1 MRGKSSAAPG
11 AQTARS
17 AFSGR
22 RESSKASARFLV
34 AREALRMAST
44 TGVRSSADWN
54 ATTPLDT
61 HAVLYRHNQWED
73 LNRMIPV
80 DSGWELNIAQAIND
94 RGEIAGTGTIHG
106 ASHAFLLKQI
116 CPQER

>member
-1 MRGKSSAAPG
+1 
-11 AQTARS
+11 
-17 AFSGR
+17 
-22 RESSKASARFLV
+22 
-34 AREALRMAST
+34 
-44 TGVRSSADWN
+44 
-54 ATTPLDT
+54 
-61 HAVLYRHNQWED
+61 
-73 LNRMIPV
+73 MIPV